1 MGFAQRYD
9 ATLDELARVCAECG
23 RDPGDVAVMAVSKT
37 VGPAEVAEA
46 IEGGCALF
54 GENRPEQLSEKATL
68 FPQVSWHFIG
78 NVQSRKIGQIVG
90 SADLVH
96 SVYRSHHLPKIDA
109 AARGAGKVQDILLEV
124 NVSGESSKSGVA
136 PQDLPV
142 LVQAVLACPNVRLRG
157 LMTMAPQ
164 GDERAARECFA
175 GLAQLKA
182 QVAPLLPESSR
193 ATFTELSM
201 GMSEDWP
208 QAVAEGATI
217 VRIGRA
223 LFSGEFSR

>member
-23 RDPGDVAVMAVSKT
+23 RDPGDVVVMAVSKT

-78 NVQSRKIGQIVG
+78 NVQSPR
-90 SADLVH
+90 SA
-96 SVYRSHHLPKIDA
+96 RSWARPISFIRCTSPTICPKIDA